1 MYQVSLIPINMKKKY
16 ILFSLILILLVVWAG
31 VVVFYSKQ
39 QPTPTAQNKL
49 KVVTT
54 LFPTYDFVRQIGGDR
69 VNATLLLPPG
79 VEPHAFEPT
88 PKDIIAINE
97 SGVFIYTGKYM
108 EPWVESVLKGVNN
121 QKMIVVDASSH
132 ALFLKAEDEDIN
144 KEKTNSDGTDP
155 HIWLDLDNSRIMI
168 DDIVVAM
175 ATADPTNADYYQNN
189 ANIYRQKLTDLDT
202 KFKNG
207 LKNCLYNE
215 FVHGGHYAFGYL
227 AHRYGLKYLSA
238 QGFNPDSEP
247 TPQQLINLSN
257 QVNRLGIKYVYY
269 EELVDPRI
277 ARTIAA
283 ETSTTLLKINS
294 AHNLSKEELSGGI
307 TYERIMEE
315 DLNQLRIGL
324 ECR

>member
-1 MYQVSLIPINMKKKY
+1 MKNKY
-16 ILFSLILILLVVWAG
+16 IFFSLILVLLVVWAG
-31 VVVFYSKQ
+31 VVDFYSQQ
-39 QPTPTAQNKL
+39 QPMPADQNKL

-69 VNATLLLPPG
+69 VSVILLLPPG

-108 EPWVESVLKGVNN
+108 EPWVQSVLNGAEN
-121 QKMIVVDASSH
+121 QKMIIVDVSSH
-132 ALFLKAEDEDIN
+132 ARFLKAADEGID
-144 KEKTNSDGTDP
+144 KEENNSNGVDP
-155 HIWLDLDNSRIMI
+155 HIWLNLDNARII
-168 DDIVVAM
+168 VDDIVSAM
-175 ATADPTNADYYQNN
+175 VTADSTNLDYYQNN
-189 ANIYRQKLTDLDT
+189 ANIYKQKLADLDEQ
-202 KFKNG
+202 FKNG

-227 AHRYGLKYLSA
+227 ANRYGLKYLSA

-257 QVNRLGIKYVYY
+257 QINRLGIKYVYY

-277 ARTIAA
+277 ARIIAA
-283 ETSTTLLKINS
+283 ETGAKLLKINS

-307 TYERIMEE
+307 TYERIME
-315 DLNQLRIGL
+315 DNLNQLRIGL